1 MTKNIKDEDIDHA
14 YKRQPELANGKTVD
28 PCPWGHR
35 VYYYGCTRDGGH
47 SGWLNDN
54 MDKAEGNP
62 TYYTT
67 TATWTFDGKW
77 DPEKRIRDLWNV
89 LAY

>member
-1 MTKNIKDEDIDHA
+1 
-14 YKRQPELANGKTVD
+14 
-28 PCPWGHR
+28 
-35 VYYYGCTRDGGH
+35 
-47 SGWLNDN
+47 
-54 MDKAEGNP
+54 MDKAEGHP